1 LAKLHELSS
10 TCDERL
16 ADFDTT
22 GAGRALADF
31 IDDLSNWYVRRS
43 RQRFWNADMDALATL
58 YECLDVLTRL
68 LAPFVPFITEQV
80 WREVVAPGM
89 DSAAVS
95 VHLTSWPEPDKALL
109 NPELVRQVRTARALT
124 EAGRAARK
132 ASGVRVRQPLGRA
145 LVNATLSRELLDE
158 IADELNVRTIEPL
171 GAAGELVDVTVK
183 ANFRALGR
191 RFGKQTQTV
200 ANAITAADPATLVGQ
215 LRAEQLAEVIVDGES
230 VPIGPDEV
238 IISETP
244 RTGWAV
250 ETQQDLT
257 IALDTEITPELRLA
271 GLAREV
277 IRLVQDS
284 RKKTGLQV
292 ADRID
297 LRYRAGD
304 EVARAIADHR
314 AEIATAVLALSV
326 EPGEESGWAHQDDP
340 ELGVD
345 IWLAKKP

>member
-1 LAKLHELSS
+1 
-10 TCDERL
+10 
-16 ADFDTT
+16 
-22 GAGRALADF
+22 LADF

-80 WREVVAPGM
+80 WREIIAPGA
-89 DSAAVS
+89 DGAADS
-95 VHLTSWPEPDKALL
+95 VHLTSWPEPDIALL
-109 NPELVRQVRTARALT
+109 DSDLVQQVRIARALT

-145 LVNATLSRELLDE
+145 LVNATLSQELLDE
-158 IADELNVRTIEPL
+158 VADELNVRTIEPL

-191 RFGKQTQTV
+191 RFGKRTQTV
-200 ANAITAADPATLVGQ
+200 ATAIAAADPAVLVGA
-215 LRAEQLAEVIVDGES
+215 LRTSETAEVTVDGETLQ
-230 VPIGPDEV
+230 IGPDEV
-238 IISETP
+238 IISESP

-257 IALDTEITPELRLA
+257 IALDTEITPELRRA

-277 IRLVQDS
+277 IRLVQDA
-284 RKKTGLQV
+284 RKKTGLEV

-297 LRYRAGD
+297 LRYRATD
-304 EVARAIADHR
+304 EVAQAISNHR
-314 AEIATAVLALSV
+314 DEIASAVLALSI
-326 EPGEESGWAHQDDP
+326 EPGEEVGWSHHDDP
-340 ELGVD
+340 ELGLE
-345 IWLAKKP
+345 IWLAKTA